1 MAFFWSQ
8 SKKLTCGFKKYAIV
22 GSIILKK
29 IGQHQMKCLRTKCI
43 ETFPICIY
51 IFFKIL
57 ILHYQVLLVNKSHSE
72 PHVFIW
78 IF

>member
-1 MAFFWSQ
+1 MWIRKVCHSRFNYFEE
-8 SKKLTCGFKKYAIV
+8 
-22 GSIILKK
+22 
-29 IGQHQMKCLRTKCI
+29 HQMKCLRTKCI
-43 ETFPICIY
+43 ETFPIYIY
-51 IFFKIL
+51 IYIYVYLKNL